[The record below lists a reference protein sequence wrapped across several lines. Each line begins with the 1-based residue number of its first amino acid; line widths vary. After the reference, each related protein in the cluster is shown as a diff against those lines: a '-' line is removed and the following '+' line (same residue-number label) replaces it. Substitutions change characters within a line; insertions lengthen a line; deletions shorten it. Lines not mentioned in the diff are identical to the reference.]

1 MKKIKTYILLLAGA
15 LSLGSCGND
24 KGAGAQQQAQANQV
38 QPFPVIT
45 IPEKTVTGYNSYPT
59 RIEGIVN
66 SDVRAKVQG
75 YIKEVLVDEGE
86 KVKKGQPLFRLE
98 TQSLT
103 QDANA
108 AKANVNAAQ
117 VEMNKLKPLVEKG
130 IISEVQLETAKA
142 QLEQAKSQYESISAN
157 IGYATVKSPV
167 NGYVGSIPSRQG
179 TLVGPNDQTPLTT
192 VTDITKVYAYFSM
205 NESDYLNFIQ
215 STEGEDLQSK
225 INNFP
230 EVILVLT
237 NGSTYEEKGKIQT
250 VTGQINRNTGTVSF
264 RAIFENPNQL
274 ITNGNS
280 GTIKIPVTYKDVPV
294 VPKNATFEQQGRIM
308 TYRVADSN
316 KVKSTTLQTKAD
328 VGNLYVINSGV
339 KKGDKIVAKGVGKLR
354 PGTPIKPQEV
364 PFDSIAK
371 PVDQLFQ

>member
-1 MKKIKTYILLLAGA
+1 MKKIKTYILLFAGA
-15 LSLGSCGND
+15 LSLFSCG
-24 KGAGAQQQAQANQV
+24 KGAEGQQQQARANQV
-38 QPFPVIT
+38 RPFPVIS

-86 KVKKGQPLFRLE
+86 KVKKGQPLFKLE

-108 AKANVNAAQ
+108 GKANVNAAQ
-117 VEMNKLKPLVEKG
+117 VEVNKLKPLVDKG

-142 QLEQAKSQYESISAN
+142 KLEQAKSQYESVTAN

-167 NGYVGSIPSRQG
+167 DGFVGSIPFRQG
-179 TLVGPNDQTPLTT
+179 ALVGPNDQNSLTT
-192 VTDITKVYAYFSM
+192 VTDITQVYAYFSM

-215 STEGEDLQSK
+215 STEGKNLQEK

-230 EVILVLT
+230 DVTLILT
-237 NGSTYEEKGKIQT
+237 NGSTYDQKGKIET

-264 RAIFENPNQL
+264 RAVFDNPNQL
-274 ITNGNS
+274 VTNGNS
-280 GTIKIPVTYKDVPV
+280 GTIKIPVTYKNVPV
-294 VPKNATFEQQGRIM
+294 IPKNSTFEQQGNIM
-308 TYRVADSN
+308 AYKIADSN
-316 KVKSTTLQTKAD
+316 KVESVAIQTKAN
-328 VGNLYVINSGV
+328 VGNLYIINSGI
-339 KKGDKIVAKGVGKLR
+339 KKGDKVVAKGAGKLS
-354 PGTPIKPQEV
+354 PGATIKPQEV